1 MKKVIY
7 AILVMILSVP
17 LCGYTVKGGVTYTV
31 ETARKEAFAD
41 VEYKLP
47 KSIINAHKIDP
58 NYKENMKAK
67 ANGVKKLNDR
77 YITYFDDGG
86 YGIVYKANE
95 YYELYYYSNGK
106 LENIAKKDG
115 LVFPFKTYKED
126 SNGNITR
133 VMFEIAPSNT
143 YIFDING
150 QLKGHWVNDKCYD
163 LNGKIIG
170 RRY

>member
-17 LCGYTVKGGVTYTV
+17 LSGYTVKGGVTYTV

-41 VEYKLP
+41 VEYTLP
-47 KSIINAHKIDP
+47 KSIINAHKTDP

-77 YITYFDDGG
+77 YITYFDDGTYAVTYYSNLE
-86 YGIVYKANE
+86 YG
-95 YYELYYYSNGK
+95 YYYSNVGV
-106 LENIAKKDG
+106 LEAIDKSDN
-115 LVFPFKTYKED
+115 VTYPIKNYRYTKQGELEQIILDVAPKE
-126 SNGNITR
+126 SY
-133 VMFEIAPSNT
+133 MFEL
-143 YIFDING
+143 DG
-150 QLKGHWVNDKCYD
+150 QLRSHWIGNKCYD
-163 LNGKIIG
+163 LNGKVVA